1 MENLNKLFTEQEVEI
16 VSEKIL
22 TATKDKIKEQISE
35 AFYKETSDYLYQH
48 YDNFK
53 DGLKSSLIKE
63 ITEQYVNEPANY
75 QFRELRN
82 KLFAEN
88 KEEILKSLTDHAI
101 FETVES
107 ILLEYTHKKQMF
119 SWKWNES
126 IAKIILNNWETF
138 KDDERIQMTFGRE
151 IDNLKRQIRFLQE
164 KINDVQN
171 VVSEQD

>member
-1 MENLNKLFTEQEVEI
+1 M
-16 VSEKIL
+16 
-22 TATKDKIKEQISE
+22 
-35 AFYKETSDYLYQH
+35 
-48 YDNFK
+48 
-53 DGLKSSLIKE
+53 
-63 ITEQYVNEPANY
+63 
-75 QFRELRN
+75 
-82 KLFAEN
+82 FAEN

-151 IDNLKRQIRFLQE
+151 IDKLKRQIRFLQE
-164 KINDVQN
+164 KINDVQD
-171 VVSEQD
+171 VVSEHD